1 VTLDTTRRYPRTER
15 EAFRPLQ
22 DTGLSGPYLRP
33 GLLAFLTRA
42 LRALLA
48 PKGPK

>member
-15 EAFRPLQ
+15 EAYPLRH
-22 DTGLSGPYLRP
+22 DTGLSGPYFRP
-33 GLLAFLTRA
+33 GLLAFITRA